1 MNPLTVTYSPILYTD
16 IGFQNLR
23 AWIYSGGFDNLLFT
37 PNGKI
42 TSVLAREAFK
52 NLLHPMQPFKFG
64 IKSIAAKTA
73 LKYDIELVMFG
84 EPYYEYGSENEN
96 SKSSPS
102 YDVSWLLN
110 DSEDIFFGGTHY
122 KDILKKYQW
131 IKKNELSAFMPLKS
145 KDLKNSKLKDLKIE
159 FLGWYI
165 KWNPQEIYYYASR
178 NNGYFPDTQR
188 TDGTYGRYSA
198 IDDKM
203 EWLHYY
209 THYVKFGIGRTRFD
223 ASQEIRSGHITRNE
237 GIKLCKKF
245 EGEYPKRYAKDC
257 FSFMK
262 FSEDEA
268 IEIIN
273 KFRSPHL
280 WKKTSQGW
288 KRLQELKEICK

>member
-1 MNPLTVTYSPILYTD
+1 
-16 IGFQNLR
+16 
-23 AWIYSGGFDNLLFT
+23 
-37 PNGKI
+37 
-42 TSVLAREAFK
+42 
-52 NLLHPMQPFKFG
+52 
-64 IKSIAAKTA
+64 
-73 LKYDIELVMFG
+73 
-84 EPYYEYGSENEN
+84 
-96 SKSSPS
+96 
-102 YDVSWLLN
+102 
-110 DSEDIFFGGTHY
+110 
-122 KDILKKYQW
+122 
-131 IKKNELSAFMPLKS
+131 MPLKS

-280 WKKTSQGW
+280 WKKQVKGG
-288 KRLQELKEICK
+288 KDYKN